1 MRRGAGPAS
10 RRDPNCAG
18 LLRRIAALCYDALL
32 IVAVLMIVTWLLLPF
47 TRGMAITRESVGAFE
62 YLYRALLLGLIVAY
76 YGLSWTR
83 SGETVGMLAWKI
95 RVVRKDGS
103 PLKWRDVLVR
113 LVAAALSWLPAGLGY
128 LWMLVDREHLTW
140 HDRLSHTRVIRT
152 GLPVPAVA

>member
-1 MRRGAGPAS
+1 MKRGAGSAS
-10 RRDPNCAG
+10 RDPSSAG
-18 LLRRIAALCYDALL
+18 LLRRFAALGYDILL
-32 IVAVLMIVTWLLLPF
+32 IVAVLMIVTWLLLPL
-47 TRGMAITRESVGAFE
+47 TRGMAITKESVGALE

-103 PLKWRDVLVR
+103 PLQWSDVLVR
-113 LVAAALSWLPAGLGY
+113 LAAAALSWLPAGLGY

-152 GLPVPAVA
+152 GLPQPAVA